1 MIVVK
6 VQFAAAFWQ
15 LTNILIC
22 VIIRILQ
29 RNGLM
34 SKYCGYNIPRI
45 VSIFSFMLDIWY
57 LYKCGSLI
65 LPKLNTSS
73 NIVLSKFVNDRT
85 RKIVRNQLELNYCYR
100 TWSYHTTHRPR
111 GIFFTVF
118 IHIRFRHY
126 SILESNQCVQLC
138 RVRESIYTTPVKYKQ
153 EVFNREAPI
162 FFIKT

>member
-1 MIVVK
+1 MDWYV
-6 VQFAAAFWQ
+6 
-15 LTNILIC
+15 
-22 VIIRILQ
+22 
-29 RNGLM
+29 
-34 SKYCGYNIPRI
+34 SKYCGYIIIPGI

-100 TWSYHTTHRPR
+100 TWSTTQPR

-118 IHIRFRHY
+118 IDIRFMHY
-126 SILESNQCVQLC
+126 NILESNQCVQLYQLGGFMN
-138 RVRESIYTTPVKYKQ
+138 IATVKYLSKKDL
-153 EVFNREAPI
+153 I
-162 FFIKT
+162 STLSFFTFSKWRFHFFLIYF

>member
-1 MIVVK
+1 
-6 VQFAAAFWQ
+6 
-15 LTNILIC
+15 
-22 VIIRILQ
+22 
-29 RNGLM
+29 M
-34 SKYCGYNIPRI
+34 SKYCGYIIIPGI

-100 TWSYHTTHRPR
+100 TWSTTEPR

-118 IHIRFRHY
+118 IDIRFRHY
-126 SILESNQCVQLC
+126 NILESNQCVQLY
-138 RVRESIYTTPVKYKQ
+138 RVEGSMNITTVKYLSMKDLISTLSFFYFFQMEVPFLFDLFLRLKQ
-153 EVFNREAPI
+153 RDI
-162 FFIKT
+162 